1 MNRRLSFLL
10 PATRHPLLAA
20 LLVLLGALAV
30 VRAEAAVSTGT
41 VIEVRGQTVFIELK
55 SGPPPMVGDL
65 AELSVDVGGD
75 QVIVGTWR
83 ITKLSGPVVE
93 AKALNAQLP
102 PQKGM
107 LARIGG
113 IAATAPVAP
122 PPPAK
127 PAPAPAPVT
136 PPGQVQTR
144 PATPPPAVK
153 AQTQAAP
160 AAAAK
165 PVAPPAAAAAA
176 PTVAAAAV
184 QFIKT
189 ARYDRIWRDKKSGAT
204 RDFAVWRP
212 AAQQDFLPLGDVAV
226 SGRGDDGDRY
236 PPPTE
241 ETYLVRNGVPPVSY
255 RKVWSSEGSGSKK
268 PFSSWMPVPPDGY
281 KCVGDVGSESLT
293 EPPSLDAIRCVP
305 ASCVIETELG
315 EEIWEDR
322 GSGAIENFS
331 AWRVPKVNTYVG
343 NASHKR
349 PRGIFYTLSDACL

>member
-1 MNRRLSFLL
+1 MNRSLFSSSLF
-10 PATRHPLLAA
+10 AA
-20 LLVLLGALAV
+20 VLLTAVLFAL
-30 VRAEAAVSTGT
+30 RTEAATSTGT
-41 VIEVRGQTVFIELK
+41 VIEVRGQIVFIELGA
-55 SGPPPMVGDL
+55 GPPPRIGDM

-75 QVIVGTWR
+75 QVSIGTWR
-83 ITKLSGPVVE
+83 ITKISGPVVE
-93 AKALNAQLP
+93 AQAVNAQLP

-107 LARIGG
+107 QARIGG
-113 IAATAPVAP
+113 ISAS
-122 PPPAK
+122 
-127 PAPAPAPVT
+127 APAPVT
-136 PPGQVQTR
+136 PPAQPKPVTPPAQPKPAASPAPVAPPGQTA
-144 PATPPPAVK
+144 PPPPAP
-153 AQTQAAP
+153 P

-165 PVAPPAAAAAA
+165 PVAPAAAAAA
-176 PTVAAAAV
+176 AVAADAV
-184 QFIKT
+184 QFVKT
-189 ARYDRIWRDKKSGAT
+189 ARYDRIWRDKRSGAAK
-204 RDFAVWRP
+204 DFAVWRP

-226 SGRGDDGDRY
+226 AGRGDDGDRY

-255 RKVWSSEGSGSKK
+255 RRVWSSEGSGSKK

-293 EPPSLDAIRCVP
+293 EPPSLDAVRCVP

-322 GSGAIENFS
+322 GSGAVENFS